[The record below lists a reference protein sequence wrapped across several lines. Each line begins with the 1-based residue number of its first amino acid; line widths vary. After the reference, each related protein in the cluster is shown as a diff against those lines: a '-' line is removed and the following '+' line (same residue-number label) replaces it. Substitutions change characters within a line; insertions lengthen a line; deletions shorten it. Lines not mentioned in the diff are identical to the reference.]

1 MEKYNTQDKE
11 SHSLSILDN
20 QFESMQHGDSSF
32 PCAYYVD
39 NYKNGNDSYPW
50 HWHEELEIAYV
61 SQGEINAFINGEHY
75 LLHEGE
81 GCFINRKILHSYSGQ
96 GAYSSLFPNI
106 LFSPSLLYGS
116 QDSVF
121 WEKYVKKLVF
131 STDFTHMVL
140 QPSVPWQADILKK
153 AETAV
158 SAFQSPE
165 YGYEFRIRE
174 ILSDILLSLL
184 RNKPDTPPEHVHSS
198 LDLSRILDMLSYIQ
212 MHYTEEIRLEQIA
225 ASASLS
231 PRSCL
236 RCFKNIIGA
245 SPMQYIIDLRIRKAR
260 QLLIQTDLSILE
272 ISASCGFQDQSYF
285 IKTFRQK
292 TGTTPLKFRK
302 QL

>member
-1 MEKYNTQDKE
+1 
-11 SHSLSILDN
+11 
-20 QFESMQHGDSSF
+20 
-32 PCAYYVD
+32 
-39 NYKNGNDSYPW
+39 
-50 HWHEELEIAYV
+50 
-61 SQGEINAFINGEHY
+61 
-75 LLHEGE
+75 
-81 GCFINRKILHSYSGQ
+81 
-96 GAYSSLFPNI
+96 
-106 LFSPSLLYGS
+106 
-116 QDSVF
+116 
-121 WEKYVKKLVF
+121 
-131 STDFTHMVL
+131 MVL

-236 RCFKNIIGA
+236 RCFKNIIGT